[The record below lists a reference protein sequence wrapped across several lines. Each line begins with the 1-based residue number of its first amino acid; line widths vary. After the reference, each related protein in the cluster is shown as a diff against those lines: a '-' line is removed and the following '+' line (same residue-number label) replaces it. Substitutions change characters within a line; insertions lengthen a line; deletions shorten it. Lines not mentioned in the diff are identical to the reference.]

1 MFKLEVEGFQSI
13 KEPLK
18 LEIQGFTVI
27 RGESNIGKSALVRAI
42 VSALSNRPG
51 KEFISIGKDTCRVKI
66 DYRDHTFK
74 WEKKPSGTEYTI
86 DGEAYPKVGRGPGP
100 AAIKLLG
107 IREIQ
112 TNDGRVHWPQITPR
126 QIDPPYIVGDP
137 SPVNTA
143 ELIGAN
149 EDTLILTRANKM
161 IKEDQT
167 RAQVQREALE
177 EQLELAVKKR
187 DKLIR
192 PVQDLQQ
199 RLEQLTLDDQKIRDQ
214 EQAFKDLKQLLLDYK
229 KWSRLKLAL
238 APLQQMTLGN
248 PPDPTNYQRLV
259 GVAQQYL
266 KLQRQIAIPKPKPLS
281 TNTVEIGLIKRLGQL
296 TELKEKYE
304 QLRSQRTKL
313 GVVGEATISNPDLLG
328 HLNRLEDLK
337 SQRLKYRQK
346 LAEKESLQQELDQ
359 RKSTLRETE
368 KKIEEL
374 LRDVDGIDNC
384 PLCGNDV
391 DPVHIRQFL
400 GRYKA
405 SA

>member
-1 MFKLEVEGFQSI
+1 
-13 KEPLK
+13 
-18 LEIQGFTVI
+18 
-27 RGESNIGKSALVRAI
+27 
-42 VSALSNRPG
+42 
-51 KEFISIGKDTCRVKI
+51 
-66 DYRDHTFK
+66 
-74 WEKKPSGTEYTI
+74 
-86 DGEAYPKVGRGPGP
+86 
-100 AAIKLLG
+100 
-107 IREIQ
+107 
-112 TNDGRVHWPQITPR
+112 
-126 QIDPPYIVGDP
+126 
-137 SPVNTA
+137 
-143 ELIGAN
+143 
-149 EDTLILTRANKM
+149 
-161 IKEDQT
+161 
-167 RAQVQREALE
+167 
-177 EQLELAVKKR
+177 
-187 DKLIR
+187 
-192 PVQDLQQ
+192 
-199 RLEQLTLDDQKIRDQ
+199 
-214 EQAFKDLKQLLLDYK
+214 
-229 KWSRLKLAL
+229 
-238 APLQQMTLGN
+238 
-248 PPDPTNYQRLV
+248 
-259 GVAQQYL
+259 
-266 KLQRQIAIPKPKPLS
+266 
-281 TNTVEIGLIKRLGQL
+281 VEIGLIKRLGQL